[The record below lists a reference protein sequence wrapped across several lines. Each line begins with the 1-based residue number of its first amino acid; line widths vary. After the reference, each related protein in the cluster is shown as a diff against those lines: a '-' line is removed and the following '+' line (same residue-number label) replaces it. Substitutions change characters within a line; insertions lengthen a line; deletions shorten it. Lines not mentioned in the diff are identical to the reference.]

1 VLVLI
6 LIPVTTSTGEWLQRR
21 IASTDL
27 LRTHTDLG
35 DTALYAALPLT
46 ALALIVCGVNVKRRP
61 CTQRA
66 DPAALSSVHAG
77 GGLQWSAPRRRTT
90 ALL

>member
-1 VLVLI
+1 MLVLI

-46 ALALIVCGVNVKRRP
+46 ALTLIVCGVNVKRRP
-61 CTQRA
+61 CTQR
-66 DPAALSSVHAG
+66 PT
-77 GGLQWSAPRRRTT
+77 PPP
-90 ALL
+90 